1 APFQWAAI
9 FHDSDSRFPNGAEGL
24 ALHSPS
30 LRRPIHRLPCK
41 IHCASCHTSIS
52 DGGRRMAM
60 LFPELLGGIKSD
72 EGKAILKFRDH
83 ICWGGRSTDAGIFE
97 GVG

>member
-1 APFQWAAI
+1 
-9 FHDSDSRFPNGAEGL
+9 
-24 ALHSPS
+24 
-30 LRRPIHRLPCK
+30 
-41 IHCASCHTSIS
+41 
-52 DGGRRMAM
+52 M